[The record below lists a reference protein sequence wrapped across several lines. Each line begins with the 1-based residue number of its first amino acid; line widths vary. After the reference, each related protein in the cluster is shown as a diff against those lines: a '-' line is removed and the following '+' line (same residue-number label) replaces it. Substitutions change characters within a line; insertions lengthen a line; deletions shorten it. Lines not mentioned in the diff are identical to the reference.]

1 MTASNQ
7 LSIDD
12 LLGDPMTHAIM
23 QADRVDPAE
32 LEALLRALAARAAP
46 GAGRSSRDALDRECA
61 PPERNAVGRFL
72 RSMGRGAPPPRVGAC
87 SSLRSQLCGTL

>member
-1 MTASNQ
+1 MTACHH

-32 LEALLRALAARAAP
+32 LEAMLRALAARGAR
-46 GAGRSSRDALDRECA
+46 GAGRSSHDALDRECA
-61 PPERNAVGRFL
+61 PQARDAVGRFL
-72 RSMGRGAPPPRVGAC
+72 RSMARGAPPPRVGARA
-87 SSLRSQLCGTL
+87 SLRSQLCGTP